1 MESKLDELLK
11 YALAPTEDAE
21 YWLNQKILSRVEEKQ
36 NMKRKQKYFR
46 SIPAAVLAAVLAV
59 GVTSM
64 TAFAAWKYLSA
75 QEVTEKTGDVTLA
88 EAFWGEGAI
97 SINESQSFG
106 GYRVT
111 LMGMV
116 SGENLSSYY
125 HFDGAGN
132 SFLTDRTYV
141 VVSIENG
148 DGTPMPATW
157 EDAYGEQDFFVSTL
171 INGLNPSWYNVA
183 SMNGNATELWD
194 NGVLYRLVECDNVE
208 IFADRGLYL
217 CVCDGS
223 FYNQS
228 AYQYDTETGKITRN
242 EDYSGMNALFELPV
256 DEAKAD
262 PEKAAEYLAYLG
274 MEGPD
279 IDMNKLILDID
290 SSSLEIHGENEQGT
304 AVAQYALQFVGNP
317 YAWGGSS
324 LTEGTDCSG
333 LVMSV
338 YVQFGIELPHSS
350 SAQRQMGN
358 EVDGLENA
366 QPGDLFFYTDIRHVA
381 IYLGDGMIIHS
392 DPGIGICVSEADF
405 AELSEIRRIFE

>member
-208 IFADRGLYL
+208 IFADIGLYL

-350 SAQRQMGN
+350 SEQRQMGN

>member
-11 YALAPTEDAE
+11 RALAPNEDAE
-21 YWLNQKILSRVEEKQ
+21 YWLNQKIFIQMEEKQ
-36 NMKRKQKYFR
+36 SMARKKNTLR
-46 SIPAAVLAAVLAV
+46 RIPAAMLTAAIVV
-59 GVTSM
+59 GATSL
-64 TAFAAWKYLSA
+64 TAYATWKYLSA
-75 QEVTEKTGDVTLA
+75 QEATEKAGDITLA
-88 EAFWGEGAI
+88 EAFLSEDAI
-97 SINESQSFG
+97 SINESQSYG

-116 SGENLSSYY
+116 SGENLSQYY
-125 HFDGAGN
+125 RFDRHSS
-132 SFLTDRTYV
+132 SFRTDRTYA
-141 VVSIENG
+141 VVSIENA
-148 DGTPMPATW
+148 DGTSMPETS
-157 EDAYGEQDFFVSTL
+157 EDAYGELDLFVSPL
-171 INGLNPSWYNVA
+171 IKGLNPSLYNVA
-183 SMNGNATELWD
+183 SMNGNYTELWD
-194 NGVLYRLVECDNVE
+194 NGVLYRLVECDDVE

-223 FYNQS
+223 FYNKA
-228 AYQYDTETGKITRN
+228 AYHYDEETGEITRN

-256 DEAKAD
+256 DEAMAD
-262 PEKAAEYLAYLG
+262 PGKAAEYLAYLG

-279 IDMNKLILDID
+279 IDMDKLVLNID
-290 SSSLEIHGENEQGT
+290 SSSLEIQGENEQGA

-338 YVQFGIELPHSS
+338 YAQFDIELPHSS
-350 SAQRQMGN
+350 SAQRQMGI

-366 QPGDLFFYTDIRHVA
+366 QPGDLFFYREIRHVA

-392 DPGIGICVSEADF
+392 DPGVGICVSESDF
-405 AELSEIRRIFE
+405 AEVSEIRRIFE